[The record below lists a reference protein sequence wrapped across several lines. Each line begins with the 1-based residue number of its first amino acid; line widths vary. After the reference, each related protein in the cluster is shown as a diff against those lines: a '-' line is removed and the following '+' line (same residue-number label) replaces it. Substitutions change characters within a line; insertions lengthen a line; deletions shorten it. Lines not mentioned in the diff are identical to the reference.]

1 METEIEKI
9 IESGP
14 GFVVVQMTNGRI
26 ERRTG
31 TANMR
36 HNNPG
41 NIEYGDFA
49 LSMGALPFPK
59 HILEMRQQMVKDKTL
74 YESKNSFA
82 RFAVFPDYETGRKA
96 KEKLIFEQKQS
107 KHRLGAYGELTL
119 DKAIEK
125 YAPPNENPTEI
136 YIKTIRKELNKTGL
150 SDEMI
155 NRMKMNEYTDEQR
168 KIVLNAME
176 EVEGGKNRKLQIR
189 ELTTEESEKLKS
201 NINLKNVNTEP
212 AISQKVNQISTQNI
226 DSKRQASRN
235 NVVIVQQ
242 NNNTTVVNQRT
253 VARPVSPQTNNNPGL
268 RQ

>member
-1 METEIEKI
+1 
-9 IESGP
+9 
-14 GFVVVQMTNGRI
+14 
-26 ERRTG
+26 
-31 TANMR
+31 
-36 HNNPG
+36 
-41 NIEYGDFA
+41 
-49 LSMGALPFPK
+49 
-59 HILEMRQQMVKDKTL
+59 
-74 YESKNSFA
+74 
-82 RFAVFPDYETGRKA
+82 
-96 KEKLIFEQKQS
+96 
-107 KHRLGAYGELTL
+107 
-119 DKAIEK
+119 
-125 YAPPNENPTEI
+125 
-136 YIKTIRKELNKTGL
+136 
-150 SDEMI
+150 
-155 NRMKMNEYTDEQR
+155 MKMNEYTDEQR

-235 NVVIVQQ
+235 NVVVVQQ